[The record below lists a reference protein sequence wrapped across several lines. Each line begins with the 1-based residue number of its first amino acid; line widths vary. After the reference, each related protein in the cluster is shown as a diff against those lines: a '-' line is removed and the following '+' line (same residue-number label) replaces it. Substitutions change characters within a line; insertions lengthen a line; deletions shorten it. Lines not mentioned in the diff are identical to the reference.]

1 MTNLSFISAEGMAT
15 LFNLLMITTIGG
27 LWIMWARTS
36 RRQKR
41 VEALLIATSEQLDE
55 ASRHLEKAMVHIQD
69 VQTREDYACNH
80 PPAAKPPEI
89 KVTPLSI
96 KQPRVA
102 RPPKN
107 SPVTSVLRMHREG
120 YSPKDIAASQDIEL
134 AKVKLMLKL
143 HERRAA

>member
-1 MTNLSFISAEGMAT
+1 MTNLSFISAEGLTA
-15 LFNLLMITTIGG
+15 LFNLLILTTISG
-27 LWIMWARTS
+27 LWIMWTRTS

-55 ASRHLEKAMVHIQD
+55 ASRHLEKTMAHIQD
-69 VQTREDYACNH
+69 VQTRESYACNH

-89 KVTPLSI
+89 KVAPLSI
-96 KQPRVA
+96 KQPRTT

-120 YSPKDIAASQDIEL
+120 YSPEDIATSQDIEL

-143 HERRAA
+143 HERQAA

>member
-1 MTNLSFISAEGMAT
+1 MIDFSFISTEEITT
-15 LFNLLMITTIGG
+15 LFNMLIVIAIGG
-27 LWIMWARTS
+27 LWVMWERAS

-55 ASRHLEKAMVHIQD
+55 ASRYLEEAMSHIQHI
-69 VQTREDYACNH
+69 QRRESHTPEAPH
-80 PPAAKPPEI
+80 TASPEFKVASSSMKPPRE
-89 KVTPLSI
+89 T
-96 KQPRVA
+96 

-120 YSPKDIAASQDIEL
+120 YSPEDIAANQDIEL

-143 HERRAA
+143 HERQAA